1 MPVEISVLICAI
13 CFFIVS
19 PCLIMLNNVRINAE
33 RKTVVLDYLDYVKQK
48 AKGDEVDKLIAK
60 QLEIEEIAA

>member
-1 MPVEISVLICAI
+1 
-13 CFFIVS
+13 
-19 PCLIMLNNVRINAE
+19 MLNNVRINAE